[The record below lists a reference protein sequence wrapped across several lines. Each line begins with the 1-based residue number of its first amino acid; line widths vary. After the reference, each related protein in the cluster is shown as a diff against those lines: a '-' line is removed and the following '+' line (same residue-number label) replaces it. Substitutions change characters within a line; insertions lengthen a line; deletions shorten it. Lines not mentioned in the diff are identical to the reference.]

1 LRTVQRAA
9 LIDSRRS
16 LIDRVATS
24 RYFSKSARLR
34 DLLMYLAERVLDDDV
49 DEIHEQEVGYRVFGR
64 AADYDTSSDN
74 IVRVHASMLR
84 KRLDQYFAT
93 EGAGEPLV
101 LEIRK
106 GNYAPVFHARPKIAP
121 SSPAFSELSPS
132 EPPSRL
138 RDWRIPA
145 VAVLSLLLAFSTAW
159 LLVAQRNAGATVT
172 APPQVNAF
180 WSAVFRPDRATD
192 IVMDDAGVGLYQEL
206 TGRSVSLQDYFDR
219 GYLRGLSDQAAP
231 GEIGGRSAS
240 SIVVR
245 RQSSFAAANLVW
257 KLMAIP
263 GLNRSRSNLRFARD
277 YSFRELKADNAILV
291 GNSHTNPWIESFEP
305 KVGLRWNFDAAT
317 GVYFPVDS
325 WSGAQAYRADPSGE
339 AHEGFC
345 AIALLPNLGGAN
357 VLTVAGTGGS
367 AINSGIAFLSDER
380 SLSDLRKKFGA
391 AANRP
396 FPYFELLLRVKGRTA
411 SVSDTRIEI
420 VRTPK

>member
-1 LRTVQRAA
+1 L
-9 LIDSRRS
+9 
-16 LIDRVATS
+16 
-24 RYFSKSARLR
+24 
-34 DLLMYLAERVLDDDV
+34 
-49 DEIHEQEVGYRVFGR
+49 
-64 AADYDTSSDN
+64 
-74 IVRVHASMLR
+74 
-84 KRLDQYFAT
+84 
-93 EGAGEPLV
+93 
-101 LEIRK
+101 
-106 GNYAPVFHARPKIAP
+106 
-121 SSPAFSELSPS
+121 
-132 EPPSRL
+132 
-138 RDWRIPA
+138 
-145 VAVLSLLLAFSTAW
+145 AVLSLLLALSTAW
-159 LLVAQRNAGATVT
+159 LLVVQRNAGAAAT

-180 WSAVFRPDRATD
+180 WSAVLRPDRATD

-219 GYLRGLSDQAAP
+219 GYLRGLSGQAAP
-231 GEIGGRSAS
+231 GEIGGRAAS
-240 SIVVR
+240 GIVVR

-263 GLNRSRSNLRFARD
+263 GLNRSRSSLRFARD

-305 KVGLRWNFDAAT
+305 KVGLRWNFDAAA

-325 WSGAQAYRADPSGE
+325 WSGSKAYRADPAGDT
-339 AHEGFC
+339 HEGFC

-357 VLTVAGTGGS
+357 VLTIAGTGGS

-380 SLSDLRKKFGA
+380 SLSDLRKRFGA

-411 SVSDTRIEI
+411 SVSDARIEI